1 MPRLL
6 LINPT
11 NIHRGLG
18 NIGSTA
24 WPPLNLPYL
33 AAVTPKHY
41 QISVIDENIEPFKF
55 QKADIVGIT
64 AYTATVTRAYE
75 IAQIYRKKGIPTVM
89 GGIHVSMMP
98 DEALQYCDAIVIGE
112 AEEVWPKVLDDFE
125 SGNLKDRYQGPLI
138 NLENVPIPR
147 RDILKNSYYRWGSIQ
162 TSRGCP
168 MNCSF
173 CSVTAFNGRRF
184 RRRPLESVIEELEQI
199 PQKRILLSD
208 DNIIGYSQQDSE
220 WLHSF
225 FSKILE
231 KNIKKT
237 FFAQTSIL
245 FGESPELVR
254 LAARA
259 GLKIVFVGMESVNPA
274 TLQAYGKTI
283 NIERLRQNLIKD
295 YIKRIRSAGIV
306 FLGAFIIGSDEDDV
320 SVFSSTLEFIKS
332 SHIDVLQVTKLTPLP
347 GTQLW
352 KTLHENN
359 RILDQNFP
367 EAWKNYRF
375 SRMLY
380 QPARMSIEEVYEGY
394 TYLKKIYYSMWETIK
409 RTFSTLI
416 TTKSLIAAIISFRLN
431 ASYRMAFRDSENY
444 RIYNHPNLDKKF
456 APMLKNVTH

>member
-41 QISVIDENIEPFKF
+41 QISVIDENIEPFEF

>member
-18 NIGSTA
+18 NIRSTA

-41 QISVIDENIEPFKF
+41 QLSVIDENVESFEF

-75 IAQIYRKKGIPTVM
+75 ISRIYRKKGIRVVM

-98 DEALQYCDAIVIGE
+98 DEALNYCDSVVIGE
-112 AEEVWPKVLDDFE
+112 AESVWPSVLNDVE
-125 SGNLKDRYQGPLI
+125 SGNLKDRYHGDWLS
-138 NLENVPIPR
+138 LEKLPIPR
-147 RDILKNSYYRWGSIQ
+147 RDILKNSYYRWGSLQ

-184 RRRPLESVIEELEQI
+184 RRRPLDSVIDELAQI
-199 PQKRILLSD
+199 PQKRILLCD

-231 KNIKKT
+231 KNIKKI
-237 FFAQTSIL
+237 FFAQTSIQ
-245 FGESPELVR
+245 FGENPELVR

-274 TLQAYGKTI
+274 TLHAYGKTI
-283 NIERLRQNLIKD
+283 NLDRLRQNQLKE
-295 YIKRIRSAGIV
+295 YIKRIRRAGIV
-306 FLGAFIIGSDEDDV
+306 FLGAFVLGSDEDDA
-320 SVFSSTLEFIKS
+320 SVFPATLEFVKS
-332 SHIDVLQVTKLTPLP
+332 SHIDVLQVTKPTPLP

-352 KTLHENN
+352 STLNENN
-359 RILDQNFP
+359 RIINQNFP
-367 EAWKNYRF
+367 EAWNNYRF

-380 QPARMSIEEVYEGY
+380 KPARMSIEDVYEGY
-394 TYLKKIYYSMWETIK
+394 SRLKETYYSLWETIK
-409 RTFSTLI
+409 RTLSTLL
-416 TTKSLIAAIISFRLN
+416 TTKSLIATIISLKLN
-431 ASYRMAFRDSENY
+431 TSYRRAFLDSENY
-444 RIYNHPNLDKKF
+444 RIYNRQNLKKNTSI
-456 APMLKNVTH
+456 L

>member
-6 LINPT
+6 LINPA

-18 NIGSTA
+18 NIKSTA

-33 AAVTPKHY
+33 AAVTPKKY

-55 QKADIVGIT
+55 QKADIVGVT

-75 IAQIYRKKGIPTVM
+75 IAGIYRKKGIPVVM

-98 DEALQYCDAIVIGE
+98 DEALRYCDTVVVGE
-112 AEEVWPKVLDDFE
+112 AEGIWPKVLEDFE
-125 SGNLKDRYQGPLI
+125 SGNLKDRYQGSWL
-138 NLENVPIPR
+138 NLKNLPIPR
-147 RDILKNSYYRWGSIQ
+147 RNILKNSYYRWGSLQ

-199 PQKRILLSD
+199 PQKRILLCD

-220 WLHSF
+220 WLYSF
-225 FSKILE
+225 FSKIIE
-231 KNIKKT
+231 KKIKKT

-245 FGESPELVR
+245 FGEKPGVIR

-259 GLKIVFVGMESVNPA
+259 GLRLVFVGLESINPA
-274 TLQAYGKTI
+274 TLNAYGKTI
-283 NIERLRQNLIKD
+283 NLERLRHNQLKD

-306 FLGAFIIGSDEDDV
+306 FLGAFVIGSDEDSV
-320 SVFSSTLEFIKS
+320 SVFPATLKFIQS
-332 SHIDVLQVTKLTPLP
+332 AHIDVLQVTKATPLP

-352 KTLHENN
+352 EKLHESN
-359 RILDQNFP
+359 RIIDQNFP
-367 EAWKNYRF
+367 ETWNNYRF

-380 QPARMSIEEVYEGY
+380 QPAQMTIEEVYEGY
-394 TYLKKIYYSMWETIK
+394 TYLKKIYYSLWETIK

-416 TTKSLIAAIISFRLN
+416 TTRSLGAAIISYRIN
-431 ASYRMAFRDSENY
+431 TSYRLAFRNSELY
-444 RIYNHPNLDKKF
+444 QKYNRPNLKEKF
-456 APMLKNVTH
+456 TSLLKM